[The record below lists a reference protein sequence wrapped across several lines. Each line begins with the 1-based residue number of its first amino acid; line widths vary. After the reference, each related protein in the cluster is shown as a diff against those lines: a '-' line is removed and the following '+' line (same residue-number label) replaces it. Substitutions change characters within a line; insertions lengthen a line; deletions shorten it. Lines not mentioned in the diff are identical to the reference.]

1 MRVAVLSD
9 LHANRP
15 ALEAVLADC
24 PPVDGWVCAGDVVG
38 YGPYP
43 DACVDAMRDREVPTV
58 MGNHDRAVVTDTD
71 FSFNSSAGEG
81 VRYARR
87 ELSDDR
93 RAWLAD
99 RPTTLAAFDGRVAVV
114 HGHPEDPDRYVYP
127 ALFSAEDIEA
137 AREEVPGAEDCEVL
151 VMGHTHVQGHE
162 RTDEG
167 LVLNPGSVGQPRDGD
182 PRAAYAILDLDTLA
196 VEERRV
202 EYGVEAMVEAVRAA
216 GLPEGSGTRLRKG
229 R

>member
-38 YGPYP
+38 YGPDP
-43 DACVDAMRDREVPTV
+43 DVCVDALRDRDVPTV
-58 MGNHDRAVVTDTD
+58 MGNHDRAVVTDTG

-81 VRYARR
+81 VAYARR
-87 ELSDDR
+87 ELSDER

-99 RPTTLAAFDGRVAVV
+99 RPTTLSAFDGRVAVV
-114 HGHPEDPDRYVYP
+114 HGHPENPDRYVYP
-127 ALFSAEDIEA
+127 ALFSSEDVVA
-137 AREEVPGAEDCEVL
+137 AREAVPGADEAEVL

-182 PRAAYAILDLDTLA
+182 PRAAYAILDLDTLTVA
-196 VEERRV
+196 EQRV
-202 EYGVEAMVEAVRAA
+202 EYDVEAMVEAVREA